1 MSSSNTQPGA
11 AARSGAAAGQHLVDH
26 RRLGRDLELFTTS
39 ELVGAGL
46 PLWLPK
52 GSAVRDALAGYIV
65 DLERR
70 AGYAHVHTPAL
81 ARPELYQ
88 RSGHLAHYRDDMF
101 APVGSGNEELVLR
114 PMSCPHHAL
123 VFAARGRSWRE
134 LPLRIAELATLYRDE
149 RSGVV
154 GGLSRVRA
162 MTLNDGH
169 IFCAPEQLSDEIA
182 AAVDLIE
189 NAYAV
194 LGITEY
200 GYRLSLRGEGGK
212 YVPDGSMW
220 ERAESQLREVL
231 DRRGATYEQAQGEAA
246 FYGPKLDVQ
255 VQDHRGRE
263 ETLSTVQVDFH
274 LPVALGLHYAGH
286 DGVAATPVVVHRG
299 VVSTMERMVAHLI
312 EIHAGAFPVWL
323 APVQVAVLPVAEEHD
338 RYARGVARH
347 LLSAGL
353 RAEVDAG
360 ERTVA
365 ARVRT
370 AVASKVPYVAVVGD
384 RETRDGLFGLRL
396 RDGRRWGPSD
406 VSALTALV
414 ARVAGDRSAGLLPG
428 EVSASARVVKR

>member
-1 MSSSNTQPGA
+1 MPSSISQPGA
-11 AARSGAAAGQHLVDH
+11 AGASGAAAGQHLVDH

-52 GSAVRDALAGYIV
+52 GSAVRDALATYIIDV
-65 DLERR
+65 ERR

-101 APVGSGNEELVLR
+101 APVGSGDDQVVLR

-134 LPLRIAELATLYRDE
+134 LPLRIAELATLFRDE

-154 GGLSRVRA
+154 GGLSRVRE

-189 NAYAV
+189 KAYAV
-194 LGITEY
+194 LGVTEY
-200 GYRLSLRGEGGK
+200 RYRLSLRGEGDK
-212 YVPDGSMW
+212 YVAGDAMW

-231 DRRGATYEQAQGEAA
+231 DRRGATYDQAPGEAA

-255 VQDHRGRE
+255 IRDHRGRE

-274 LPVALGLHYAGH
+274 LPVALGLHYAGR
-286 DGVAATPVVVHRG
+286 DGAAATPVMVHRG
-299 VVSTMERMVAHLI
+299 VVSTMERMVAHLL

-323 APVQVAVLPVAEEHD
+323 APVQVAVLPVAAGHD
-338 RYARGVARH
+338 ASARGVARH
-347 LLSAGL
+347 LLEAGL

-370 AVASKVPYVAVVGD
+370 AVSAKVPYVAVVGD
-384 RETRDGLFGLRL
+384 REVRDGLVGLRL
-396 RDGRRWGPSD
+396 RDGRRSGPME
-406 VSALTALV
+406 VPALAALV
-414 ARVAGDRSAGLLPG
+414 TRVAGARSARLLPDD
-428 EVSASARVVKR
+428 V

>member
-1 MSSSNTQPGA
+1 MPSSINEPGA
-11 AARSGAAAGQHLVDH
+11 AGASGAVAGQHLVDH

-52 GSAVRDALAGYIV
+52 GSAVRDALATYIIDV
-65 DLERR
+65 ERR

-101 APVGSGNEELVLR
+101 APVGSGDDQVVLR

-134 LPLRIAELATLYRDE
+134 LPLRIAELATLFRDE

-154 GGLSRVRA
+154 GGLSRVRE

-189 NAYAV
+189 KAYGV
-194 LGITEY
+194 LGVTEY
-200 GYRLSLRGEGGK
+200 RYRLSLRGEGDK
-212 YVPDGSMW
+212 YVAGDAMW

-231 DRRGATYEQAQGEAA
+231 DRRGATYDQAPGEAA

-255 VQDHRGRE
+255 IRDHRGRE

-274 LPVALGLHYAGH
+274 LPVALGLHYAGR
-286 DGVAATPVVVHRG
+286 DGAAATPVMVHRG
-299 VVSTMERMVAHLI
+299 VVSTMERMVAHLL

-323 APVQVAVLPVAEEHD
+323 APVQVAVLPVAAEHD
-338 RYARGVARH
+338 ASARGVARH
-347 LLSAGL
+347 LLEAGL

-370 AVASKVPYVAVVGD
+370 AVSAKVPYVAVVGD
-384 RETRDGLFGLRL
+384 REVRGGLVGLRL
-396 RDGRRWGPSD
+396 RDGRRSGPME
-406 VSALTALV
+406 VPALAALV
-414 ARVAGDRSAGLLPG
+414 TRVAGARSARLLPDD
-428 EVSASARVVKR
+428 V

>member
-1 MSSSNTQPGA
+1 MPSSISQPGA
-11 AARSGAAAGQHLVDH
+11 AGASGAAAGQQLVDH

-52 GSAVRDALAGYIV
+52 GSAVRDALATYIIDV
-65 DLERR
+65 ERR

-101 APVGSGNEELVLR
+101 APVGSGDDQVVLR

-134 LPLRIAELATLYRDE
+134 LPLRIAELATLFRDE

-154 GGLSRVRA
+154 GGLSRVRE

-189 NAYAV
+189 KAYAV
-194 LGITEY
+194 LGVTEY
-200 GYRLSLRGEGGK
+200 RYRLSLRGEGDK
-212 YVPDGSMW
+212 YVAGDAMW

-231 DRRGATYEQAQGEAA
+231 DRRGATYDQAPGEAA

-255 VQDHRGRE
+255 IRDHRGRE

-274 LPVALGLHYAGH
+274 LPVALGLHYAGR
-286 DGVAATPVVVHRG
+286 DGAAATPVMVHRG
-299 VVSTMERMVAHLI
+299 VVSTMERMVAHLL

-323 APVQVAVLPVAEEHD
+323 APVQVAVLPVAAEHD
-338 RYARGVARH
+338 ASARGVARH
-347 LLSAGL
+347 LLEAGL

-370 AVASKVPYVAVVGD
+370 AVSAKVPYVAVVGD
-384 RETRDGLFGLRL
+384 REVRDGLVGLRL
-396 RDGRRWGPSD
+396 RDGRRSGPME
-406 VSALTALV
+406 VPALAALV
-414 ARVAGDRSAGLLPG
+414 TRVAGARSARLLPDD
-428 EVSASARVVKR
+428 V

>member
-1 MSSSNTQPGA
+1 
-11 AARSGAAAGQHLVDH
+11 
-26 RRLGRDLELFTTS
+26 
-39 ELVGAGL
+39 L

-52 GSAVRDALAGYIV
+52 GSAVRDALATYIIDV
-65 DLERR
+65 ERR

-101 APVGSGNEELVLR
+101 APVGSGDDQVVLR

-154 GGLSRVRA
+154 GGLSRVRE

-189 NAYAV
+189 KAYAV
-194 LGITEY
+194 LGVTEY
-200 GYRLSLRGEGGK
+200 RYRLSLRGEGDK
-212 YVPDGSMW
+212 YVAGDAMW
-220 ERAESQLREVL
+220 ERAESPLREVL
-231 DRRGATYEQAQGEAA
+231 DRRGATYDQAPGEAA

-255 VQDHRGRE
+255 IRDHRGRE

-274 LPVALGLHYAGH
+274 LPVALGLHYAGR
-286 DGVAATPVVVHRG
+286 DGAAATPVMVHRG
-299 VVSTMERMVAHLI
+299 VVSTMERMVAHLL

-323 APVQVAVLPVAEEHD
+323 APVQVAVLPVAAEHD
-338 RYARGVARH
+338 AFARGVARH
-347 LLSAGL
+347 LLEAGL

-370 AVASKVPYVAVVGD
+370 AVSAKVPYVAVVGD
-384 RETRDGLFGLRL
+384 REVRDGLVGLRL
-396 RDGRRWGPSD
+396 RDGRRSGPME
-406 VSALTALV
+406 VPALAALV
-414 ARVAGDRSAGLLPG
+414 TRVAGARSARLLPDDG
-428 EVSASARVVKR
+428 